1 MRERGDPWVGSGERA
16 GRELTG
22 AGMRAVAGPDDAG
35 GKKCDESEML
45 EVNLTVEIRL
55 TGRPREAERAPEV
68 GPGGC
73 GATACGNGLRQL
85 RRAEPRRC

>member
-1 MRERGDPWVGSGERA
+1 
-16 GRELTG
+16 
-22 AGMRAVAGPDDAG
+22 MRAVAGPDDAG

-85 RRAEPRRC
+85 RCDAPNRGGVEEKISGRVVRRQLRRLTRR